1 MSKRKRN
8 EDLILAQWQTYVE
21 MANSVSQRRDA
32 MNNVF
37 ITLNLAL
44 LTAVSLAWDIKSV
57 FIIIA
62 GIVATFLYDAC
73 AAALRALGDT
83 VTPLVSSSLEMVGKI
98 VIAFTLV
105 PLLGYTGVIVA
116 EPIVWFIMVIP
127 LLVKIYNMPVLR
139 KRGHGI

>member
-62 GIVATFLYDAC
+62 GIITCIIWGFFIRHFRL
-73 AAALRALGDT
+73 LKT
-83 VTPLVSSSLEMVGKI
+83 SKFK
-98 VIAFTLV
+98 VIAQLETKLPEAPFIDEWEDLKSSKKYVDGTDLEQLQPITFSV
-105 PLLGYTGVIVA
+105 MYIVA
-116 EPIVWFIMVIP
+116 III
-127 LLVKIYNMPVLR
+127 IS
-139 KRGHGI
+139 RGG

>member
-44 LTAVSLAWDIKSV
+44 LTAVSLAWDICVRKPVRSV
-57 FIIIA
+57 Q
-62 GIVATFLYDAC
+62 
-73 AAALRALGDT
+73 
-83 VTPLVSSSLEMVGKI
+83 SS
-98 VIAFTLV
+98 
-105 PLLGYTGVIVA
+105 
-116 EPIVWFIMVIP
+116 
-127 LLVKIYNMPVLR
+127 
-139 KRGHGI
+139 HGFS

>member
-62 GIVATFLYDAC
+62 GIITCIIWGF
-73 AAALRALGDT
+73 
-83 VTPLVSSSLEMVGKI
+83 
-98 VIAFTLV
+98 
-105 PLLGYTGVIVA
+105 
-116 EPIVWFIMVIP
+116 FIRHFQITEN
-127 LLVKIYNMPVLR
+127 I
-139 KRGHGI
+139 

>member
-44 LTAVSLAWDIKSV
+44 LTAVSLAWDLTDSEKISSNIWQGNPRFNIKFYDVSV
-57 FIIIA
+57 FLFYQII
-62 GIVATFLYDAC
+62 VC
-73 AAALRALGDT
+73 R
-83 VTPLVSSSLEMVGKI
+83 KI
-98 VIAFTLV
+98 SRLH
-105 PLLGYTGVIVA
+105 L
-116 EPIVWFIMVIP
+116 
-127 LLVKIYNMPVLR
+127 
-139 KRGHGI
+139 

>member
-21 MANSVSQRRDA
+21 MANLVSQRRDA

-62 GIVATFLYDAC
+62 GIITCIIWGFFY
-73 AAALRALGDT
+73 
-83 VTPLVSSSLEMVGKI
+83 
-98 VIAFTLV
+98 
-105 PLLGYTGVIVA
+105 
-116 EPIVWFIMVIP
+116 
-127 LLVKIYNMPVLR
+127 
-139 KRGHGI
+139 